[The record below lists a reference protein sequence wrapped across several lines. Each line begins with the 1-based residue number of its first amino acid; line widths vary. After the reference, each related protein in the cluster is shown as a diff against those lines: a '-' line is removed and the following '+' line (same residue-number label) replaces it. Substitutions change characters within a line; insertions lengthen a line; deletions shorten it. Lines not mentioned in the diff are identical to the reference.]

1 MHTFY
6 QKHKKVFTIA
16 MNALFWLFTCLFFVR
31 FSFLRPMCN
40 THIYKELLCVL
51 MILAVVLITRCIT
64 IPKLFVCG
72 RYGVFWAVSVCMLVF
87 AALLEILLVKPD
99 IESKIYTSLSM
110 DIYFFY
116 IFVIVYLR
124 DSLFFAWFLLLRLYI
139 LQRDAFR
146 TKQRAS
152 AMEHRSVQFT
162 LPDHTEVSIP
172 IDLILYIQGTGQ
184 KPQVHC
190 TDGEILTIASPL
202 SYCKEMIPATL
213 WTFDGNDKMVFHRHL
228 SEYFTTQL
236 NQEVRE
242 IKSVV
247 LLSQRQFRIFEF
259 IRQHPN
265 CTVPFIMEN
274 MSGKHSL
281 RTIEREIATL
291 RGLGVIAHS
300 GSTKG
305 GGYEVVNC
313 NVVDAE

>member
-1 MHTFY
+1 
-6 QKHKKVFTIA
+6 
-16 MNALFWLFTCLFFVR
+16 
-31 FSFLRPMCN
+31 
-40 THIYKELLCVL
+40 
-51 MILAVVLITRCIT
+51 
-64 IPKLFVCG
+64 
-72 RYGVFWAVSVCMLVF
+72 
-87 AALLEILLVKPD
+87 
-99 IESKIYTSLSM
+99 
-110 DIYFFY
+110 
-116 IFVIVYLR
+116 
-124 DSLFFAWFLLLRLYI
+124 
-139 LQRDAFR
+139 
-146 TKQRAS
+146 
-152 AMEHRSVQFT
+152 MEHRSVQFT
-162 LPDHTEVSIP
+162 LPDHTEASIP

-184 KPQVHC
+184 KTQVHC
-190 TDGEILTIASPL
+190 TDGKILTIASPL

-247 LLSQRQFRIFEF
+247 SLSQRQFRIFEF